1 MIAPVF
7 RLPLLVAPFLL
18 LALPAPIGAQ
28 IVSDSRPAKVAAET
42 PTLCIGLVADVQYAD
57 KDTVGRR
64 RYREAGD
71 KLRACVA
78 DLATRKLDFVVDLGD
93 LIDGHGALSQAEL
106 DQMCA
111 LYKALPVPVHH
122 VIGNHDLLVGRPALM
137 RSFGLTT
144 PYYEWRLRGWRF
156 LVLDAME
163 ISTLAPI
170 GPQEKALAKD
180 YLTRQPN
187 LQTYNGALTD
197 RQLGWLRERLAD
209 VRRCGERA
217 IVLCHLPTVL
227 PASNAYHLIW
237 NHEQVAAILEQSGC
251 VAAYL
256 SGHDHAGGYAFHA
269 GIHHLTMPGLVE
281 APEGG
286 NGYGI
291 LEVYPDRLVLRGVG
305 TVVSRTMTLTAKEAE
320 VQAP

>member
-1 MIAPVF
+1 MIAPAF
-7 RLPLLVAPFLL
+7 RLPLLLVPFLF

-28 IVSDSRPAKVAAET
+28 TVSDSRPATATADT
-42 PTLCIGLVADVQYAD
+42 PTLRIGLLADVQYAD

-64 RYREAGD
+64 RYREADD

-78 DLATRKLDFVVDLGD
+78 DLATRNLDFVVDLGD
-93 LIDGHGALSQAEL
+93 LIDGHDALTQAEL
-106 DQMCA
+106 DRMCA
-111 LYKALPVPVHH
+111 IYRTLPVPVRH
-122 VIGNHDLLVGRPALM
+122 VVGNHDLLVGRPALM

-144 PYYEWRLRGWRF
+144 PYCEWRLKGWRF
-156 LVLDAME
+156 LVLDALE
-163 ISTLAPI
+163 VSTLAPI
-170 GPQEKALAKD
+170 GPEEKALAAD
-180 YLTRQPN
+180 YLTRQPK

-197 RQLGWLRERLAD
+197 RQLDWLRERLAD

-217 IVLCHLPTVL
+217 IVLCHLPTIL

-251 VAAYL
+251 VVAYL

-291 LEVYPDRLVLRGVG
+291 LEVYPDRLVLTGVG
-305 TVVSRTMTLTAKEAE
+305 TVISRTMTLTAKEAE
-320 VQAP
+320 VQVP